1 MSERQS
7 TEVRLGDELE
17 ALRSE
22 VEQLQFFAF
31 AERLRDAFRQLFTA
45 SAGQM
50 PLVVA
55 MLGATG
61 VGKSQLFSVLIG
73 VPDGS
78 PSSPAKRGFTTQP
91 YIAASLQN
99 KAFTDVLDLP
109 DAIKVV
115 PNRHDW
121 SSLILIDTP
130 DTNSAHDANKLV
142 TRTVLEKCD
151 VVLYVTDNESYAK
164 DEMILELR
172 QWASQKTWLFVLNK
186 FDCIKDND
194 QQPLRDSFE
203 NHLRKCGFCDDD
215 LPIFEVSAT
224 QPQNFKFEALQHEIL
239 QQRPKETVEKL
250 KRMNCLGA
258 VAATLAD
265 YPLEPLEQ
273 KIRELT
279 ESEQGLNARVRQI
292 YRDAYAE
299 DHVAAALKS
308 AVDERVWT
316 ILAGR
321 VWGPMVLA
329 IWIRSRISWLSGSML
344 LGRIA
349 LRGLG
354 AGPILGSVLNFV
366 LGAVRG
372 TLALRFILDLL
383 GPGFQTKLERVR
395 DLVRRLIEDQGLTH
409 LLPEL
414 RSNERSI
421 EESLGPSRDSASLDL
436 LGLQRATTL
445 ANQGWDFARGK
456 GNQLL
461 AYLTED
467 ELLGTLRRDVEQ
479 ISSKQVL
486 HLAYWPITLLAN
498 LPALVALGHILFRLV
513 QAWQN
518 EQYLTLP
525 FYGTAAAIFA
535 ASCLPGYALFAF
547 LIWWSAS
554 REKEMED
561 TAAGLDAPLVTA
573 PLRIVCARLQEFI
586 RRTKALHKLVKEQ
599 QRAIRNVAP
608 EMIGAG
614 LTLQSQSSGISS
626 ASSSKV

>member
-22 VEQLQFFAF
+22 AEQLQDFAF
-31 AERLRDAFRQLFTA
+31 AERLRNASRQLFTA
-45 SAGQM
+45 SAGQV

-78 PSSPAKRGFTTQP
+78 PSSSAVKGFTTQP
-91 YIAASLQN
+91 YIATSLRN

-121 SSLILIDTP
+121 SSVILIDTP
-130 DTNSAHDANKLV
+130 DTNSVHDANKLV

-186 FDCIKDND
+186 IDCIKHGDR
-194 QQPLRDSFE
+194 QQLRGGFE
-203 NHLRKCGFCDDD
+203 NHLRKCGFCDDC
-215 LPIFEVSAT
+215 LPIFEVSAKL
-224 QPQNFKFEALQHEIL
+224 PQEFQLGALRDSIL
-239 QQRPKETVEKL
+239 QQRPQETVEEL
-250 KRMNCLGA
+250 RRMNRLGT
-258 VAATLAD
+258 VVATLSD
-265 YPLEPLEQ
+265 HPLKPLEQ
-273 KIRELT
+273 KKSVLEAV
-279 ESEQGLNARVRQI
+279 EAGLNARVKQI

-299 DHVAAALKS
+299 PHVAAALKS

-329 IWIRSRISWLSGSML
+329 IWVRSRISWLSGSML

-383 GPGFQTKLERVR
+383 GPRFQTELGSVR
-395 DLVRRLIEDQGLTH
+395 DLVRHSIEDQGLAH
-409 LLPEL
+409 LLPEV
-414 RSNERSI
+414 RSNDRDV
-421 EESLGPSRDSASLDL
+421 EEPLEQTRDSSSLDL
-436 LGLQRATTL
+436 LGLQRVSTV

-513 QAWQN
+513 QAWQT

-554 REKEMED
+554 RETEMED

-573 PLRIVCARLQEFI
+573 PLRIVCARLREFT
-586 RRTKALHKLVKEQ
+586 RRTEALHKLVKEQ

-614 LTLQSQSSGISS
+614 LTLQSQSSGSS
-626 ASSSKV
+626 NASGSKV